1 MLPSLIAFSSFSFLS
16 GTRGFTLVELS
27 VVMALL
33 AILAVM
39 IVSFTSLTSLRTKQA
54 TARTDCMDAFSAY
67 RTAVTDGFAEM
78 DKSDTFSFR
87 VENGVLV
94 IGTETF
100 APDADRIDGITA
112 ETNDTLL
119 RITITNDTL
128 SLTESF
134 VIASHCGATFTAGGG
149 E

>member
-1 MLPSLIAFSSFSFLS
+1 MAKKQA
-16 GTRGFTLVELS
+16 RGFTLVELS
-27 VVMALL
+27 IVMALL

-67 RTAVTDGFAEM
+67 RTAVTDGFAAM
-78 DKSDTFSFR
+78 DEGGTFTFSA
-87 VENGVLV
+87 ENGALV
-94 IGTETF
+94 IGEKTF
-100 APDADRIDGITA
+100 APASDKIDRIEA
-112 ETNDTLL
+112 ETNGALL
-119 RITITNDTL
+119 RITMTSDAL

-149 E
+149 T

>member
-1 MLPSLIAFSSFSFLS
+1 MAKKQA
-16 GTRGFTLVELS
+16 RGFTLVELS

-112 ETNDTLL
+112 KTNDNGTLL